1 MMKKWYLPISIAL
14 LLAACSAEETPPL
27 EEESQTEVTAPEG
40 DELDPTDPAEVE
52 DAAAVSASDLAAGT
66 VEDGTPVKLSGTV
79 EELADDVAFPSFII
93 DSEGEKIYIRN
104 MAETPVELGDTIQL
118 EGIYDGNAEEDMPLI
133 SASVIT
139 VE

>member
-1 MMKKWYLPISIAL
+1 MMKKWYLPIGIAL
-14 LLAACSAEETPPL
+14 VLAACSVEETPPL

-52 DAAAVSASDLAAGT
+52 DAASVSASDLAAGT